1 MHILCTYQDPP
12 STMEKMV
19 FYPLFFSMFTIRL
32 GWSLKQYI
40 YIHIENP
47 RYVQHYLCIYIYIC
61 ILCNYIYIHALIAL
75 KPSPIIPS
83 SHPTPTSEAQQT
95 AEVHI
100 SQGRGNAHLVP
111 MQLDLQSAKVKSWE
125 FRRDFDG

>member
-1 MHILCTYQDPP
+1 MH
-12 STMEKMV
+12 
-19 FYPLFFSMFTIRL
+19 
-32 GWSLKQYI
+32 
-40 YIHIENP
+40 
-47 RYVQHYLCIYIYIC
+47 IYIYTYVYYVI
-61 ILCNYIYIHALIAL
+61 IYIYIHALIAL